1 MSTQGLLSIITATY
15 NNSDLL
21 PRFFDSILAQEYSN
35 WELIIVN
42 DGSTDNTAE
51 VCRTYAKEDNRIRY
65 YEQSNQG
72 QSVARNL
79 GLQQAKGEL
88 ITFVDGDDAVKPL
101 TYSYAIEVLLQN
113 KDCDIVAF
121 PIEWSNSKE
130 VFTSQSKSD
139 KYLKKEN
146 MINALYLSA
155 DITRFVWDKIYY
167 KSLFDEFAIKFEPG
181 IVFEDNL
188 LVVQLLLR
196 AKGICFSHT
205 LGYEYHQ
212 EEYSPTKNQWT
223 SHKEYSQIV
232 VNCMSIDELSGDPS
246 LRDCRAKL
254 YQQIGNQLSFYIKR
268 KEDGENLQ
276 LLKKYIRS
284 MPLGDAL
291 CNSVL
296 SLKHKGKLLLLKL
309 YAQL

>member
-51 VCRTYAKEDNRIRY
+51 VCRTYAQKDARIRY

-72 QSVARNL
+72 QGVARNWAL
-79 GLQQAKGEL
+79 ALVCGEYLAFLDADDAIKPNTYSEAIKTLENHPKCDMVAYPMEWINQLERFTTFRKGEATYGYQAILTDLLVHKKAPLL
-88 ITFVDGDDAVKPL
+88 ITDKLYRAD
-101 TYSYAIEVLLQN
+101 LL
-113 KDCDIVAF
+113 
-121 PIEWSNSKE
+121 SS
-130 VFTSQSKSD
+130 
-139 KYLKKEN
+139 L
-146 MINALYLSA
+146 
-155 DITRFVWDKIYY
+155 RFV
-167 KSLFDEFAIKFEPG
+167 PQ

-188 LVVQLLLR
+188 MLIQIAHLS
-196 AKGICFSHT
+196 KGICFSSE
-205 LGYEYHQ
+205 GAYEYHQ
-212 EEYSPTKNQWT
+212 EEYDTSKNNWT

-296 SLKHKGKLLLLKL
+296 SLKYKGKLLLLKL